1 MAMSFIIIPLIF
13 SQVKGNDIIERIK
26 QGGWSKMS
34 NVDLII
40 KKRNGNALTSNE
52 IDLFVAGASDGS
64 WPDYQVSAML
74 MAMFLKGL
82 DDRETSDLTLA
93 MARSGRQLDLS
104 GIPGIKVDKHSTGGI
119 ADTTTLVVLPL
130 VAACGVPVV
139 KMSGRGLGFTGGT
152 IDKLESIP
160 GFVTGLSTDE
170 AIAQAQAIGAVIL
183 AQTDDLTPADKK
195 LYALRDVTGTIE
207 SIPLIAA
214 SIMSKKIAAGADA
227 IVLDVKCG
235 NGAFMPDLE
244 SARALARQMVAIGHQ
259 VGRQVV
265 AVISSMD
272 QPLGNLIGNSLE
284 VQEAVDVLQGR
295 VTGDLLE
302 VALTLGSEMLR
313 LAGKAKSDE
322 EARSLLQA
330 ALQNGAA
337 ARKLAEV
344 IQAQNGHPDV
354 VDHLDLLPQA
364 RLHQQVRAEATG
376 VLTHMESAELGRALI
391 ALGGG
396 RERKGDA
403 IDPAV
408 GLVLRKR
415 LGDTVTAG
423 EIMVDLLANDPVRL
437 AAATAMV
444 QAALTIESGRAH
456 FSPPPVILDIIRD
469 VV

>member
-1 MAMSFIIIPLIF
+1 
-13 SQVKGNDIIERIK
+13 
-26 QGGWSKMS
+26 
-34 NVDLII
+34 
-40 KKRNGNALTSNE
+40 
-52 IDLFVAGASDGS
+52 
-64 WPDYQVSAML
+64 
-74 MAMFLKGL
+74 
-82 DDRETSDLTLA
+82 

-104 GIPGIKVDKHSTGGI
+104 GIPGFKVDKHSTGGI

-235 NGAFMPDLE
+235 NGAFMPDLD

-313 LAGKAKSDE
+313 LAGKAQSDH
-322 EARSLLQA
+322 EAHSLLQA
-330 ALQNGAA
+330 ALHSGVAA
-337 ARKLAEV
+337 HKLTEV
-344 IQAQNGHPDV
+344 IQAQGAPSLWINSTYCPRQPCASRSGQSP
-354 VDHLDLLPQA
+354 
-364 RLHQQVRAEATG
+364 
-376 VLTHMESAELGRALI
+376 
-391 ALGGG
+391 
-396 RERKGDA
+396 
-403 IDPAV
+403 
-408 GLVLRKR
+408 LVC
-415 LGDTVTAG
+415 
-423 EIMVDLLANDPVRL
+423 
-437 AAATAMV
+437 
-444 QAALTIESGRAH
+444 
-456 FSPPPVILDIIRD
+456 
-469 VV
+469 

>member
-1 MAMSFIIIPLIF
+1 
-13 SQVKGNDIIERIK
+13 
-26 QGGWSKMS
+26 MS

-40 KKRNGNALTSNE
+40 KKRNGKALTSTE
-52 IDLFVAGASDGS
+52 IDSFVAGASDDS

-104 GIPGIKVDKHSTGGI
+104 GIPGFKVDKHSTGGI

-183 AQTDDLTPADKK
+183 AQTIDLTPADKK

-235 NGAFMPDLE
+235 NGAFMPDLD

-265 AVISSMD
+265 AVISGMD

-313 LAGKAKSDE
+313 LAGKAQSDH

-330 ALQNGAA
+330 ALHSGAA
-337 ARKLAEV
+337 AHKLTEV
-344 IQAQNGHPDV
+344 IQAQGGNPSV
-354 VDHLDLLPQA
+354 VDQLDLLPQA
-364 RLHQQVRAEATG
+364 TLRQQVRAKSPG
-376 VLTHMESAELGRALI
+376 VLTHIESAELGRALI

-403 IDPAV
+403 IDPSV
-408 GLVLRKR
+408 GLVLHKR
-415 LGDTVTAG
+415 LGDTVSAG
-423 EIMVDLLANDPVRL
+423 ETTIEVLANDPARL
-437 AAATAMV
+437 EAATKMV
-444 QAALTIESGRAH
+444 ETALIIQAEPAH

-469 VV
+469 AV

>member
-1 MAMSFIIIPLIF
+1 
-13 SQVKGNDIIERIK
+13 
-26 QGGWSKMS
+26 MS

-40 KKRNGNALTSNE
+40 KKRNGNALTSTE
-52 IDLFVAGASDGS
+52 IDTFVAGASDGS

-74 MAMFLKGL
+74 MAMFLNGL
-82 DDRETSDLTLA
+82 NDRETSDLTLA
-93 MARSGRQLDLS
+93 MARSGRQMDLS
-104 GIPGIKVDKHSTGGI
+104 SLPGIKVDKHSTGGI

-160 GFVTGLSTDE
+160 GFVTSLSTDQ

-207 SIPLIAA
+207 SIPLIAS

-244 SARALARQMVAIGHQ
+244 SARALARQMVAIGQQ

-265 AVISSMD
+265 AVISGMD

-302 VALTLGSEMLR
+302 VALTLGSEMLQ
-313 LAGKAKSDE
+313 LAGKAQSDS
-322 EARSLLQA
+322 EARRLLQT
-330 ALQNGAA
+330 ALQSGAA
-337 ARKLAEV
+337 ARKLSEV
-344 IQAQNGHPDV
+344 IKAQGGNPAV
-354 VDHLDLLPQA
+354 VGQPELLPQA
-364 RLHQQVRAEATG
+364 ALHHEVRAVSAG
-376 VLTHMESAELGRALI
+376 VLTHIESADLGRALI

-408 GLVLRKR
+408 GLILHKR
-415 LGDTVTAG
+415 LGDTVAID
-423 EIMVDLLANDPVRL
+423 EILVEILANDPTETCGCHEHCRGG
-437 AAATAMV
+437 AIHPT
-444 QAALTIESGRAH
+444 
-456 FSPPPVILDIIRD
+456 
-469 VV
+469 

>member
-1 MAMSFIIIPLIF
+1 MST
-13 SQVKGNDIIERIK
+13 
-26 QGGWSKMS
+26 
-34 NVDLII
+34 VDLII
-40 KKRNGNALTSNE
+40 KKRDGHTLTTDE
-52 IDLFVAGASDGS
+52 IQAFVTGASDGS

-104 GIPGIKVDKHSTGGI
+104 GLPGIKVDKHSTGGI

-160 GFVTGLSTDE
+160 GFNTALSTAQ

-259 VGRQVV
+259 VGRQVT
-265 AVISSMD
+265 AVISGMD

-284 VQEAVDVLQGR
+284 VLEAIDVLQGR
-295 VTGDLLE
+295 VRGDLLE
-302 VALTLGSEMLR
+302 VALTLGSEMLQ
-313 LAGKAKSDE
+313 LSGQAPSDS
-322 EARSLLQA
+322 EARRQLEQ
-330 ALQNGAA
+330 ALQSGAA
-337 ARKLAEV
+337 AAKLAEI
-344 IQAQNGHPDV
+344 IQAQGGNPEV
-354 VDHLDLLPQA
+354 VARPGLLPQA
-364 RLHQQVRAEATG
+364 TLRQEIRAESAG
-376 VLTHMESAELGRALI
+376 VLAQIESADLGRALI

-408 GLVLRKR
+408 GLILGKR
-415 LGDTVTAG
+415 LGDPVAPG
-423 EIMVDLLANDPVRL
+423 DILVEVLANDPGRL
-437 AAATAMV
+437 
-444 QAALTIESGRAH
+444 QAGIAIAESALTIRPESAGFTA
-456 FSPPPVILDIIRD
+456 PAVILDIIRH
-469 VV
+469 

>member
-1 MAMSFIIIPLIF
+1 MST
-13 SQVKGNDIIERIK
+13 
-26 QGGWSKMS
+26 
-34 NVDLII
+34 VDLII
-40 KKRNGNALTSNE
+40 KKRDGHTLTTDE
-52 IDLFVAGASDGS
+52 IQAFVTGASDGS

-104 GIPGIKVDKHSTGGI
+104 GLPGIKVDKHSTGGI

-130 VAACGVPVV
+130 VAACGVLVV

-160 GFVTGLSTDE
+160 GFNTALSTAQ

-259 VGRQVV
+259 VGRQVT
-265 AVISSMD
+265 AVISGMD

-284 VQEAVDVLQGR
+284 VLEAIDVLQGR
-295 VTGDLLE
+295 VRGDLLE
-302 VALTLGSEMLR
+302 VALTLGSEMLQ
-313 LAGKAKSDE
+313 LSGQAPSDS
-322 EARSLLQA
+322 EARRQLEQ
-330 ALQNGAA
+330 ALQSGAA
-337 ARKLAEV
+337 AAKLAEI
-344 IQAQNGHPDV
+344 IQAQGGNPEV
-354 VDHLDLLPQA
+354 VARPGLLPQA
-364 RLHQQVRAEATG
+364 TLRQEIRAESAG
-376 VLTHMESAELGRALI
+376 VLAQIESADLGRALI

-408 GLVLRKR
+408 GLILGKR
-415 LGDTVTAG
+415 LGDPVAPG
-423 EIMVDLLANDPVRL
+423 DILVEVLANDPGRL
-437 AAATAMV
+437 
-444 QAALTIESGRAH
+444 QAGIAIAESALTIRPESAGFTA
-456 FSPPPVILDIIRD
+456 PAVILDIIRH
-469 VV
+469 

>member
-1 MAMSFIIIPLIF
+1 MST
-13 SQVKGNDIIERIK
+13 
-26 QGGWSKMS
+26 
-34 NVDLII
+34 VDLII
-40 KKRNGNALTSNE
+40 KKRDGHTLTTDE
-52 IDLFVAGASDGS
+52 IQAFVTGASDGS

-104 GIPGIKVDKHSTGGI
+104 GLPGIKVDKHSTGGI

-160 GFVTGLSTDE
+160 GFNTAVSTAQ

-259 VGRQVV
+259 VGRQVT
-265 AVISSMD
+265 AVISGMD

-284 VQEAVDVLQGR
+284 VLEAIDVLQGR
-295 VTGDLLE
+295 VRGDLLE
-302 VALTLGSEMLR
+302 VALTLGSEMLQ
-313 LAGKAKSDE
+313 LSGQAPSDS
-322 EARSLLQA
+322 EARRQLEQ
-330 ALQNGAA
+330 ALQSGAA
-337 ARKLAEV
+337 AAKLAEI
-344 IQAQNGHPDV
+344 IQAQGGNPEV
-354 VDHLDLLPQA
+354 VARPGLLPQA
-364 RLHQQVRAEATG
+364 TLRQEIRAESAG
-376 VLTHMESAELGRALI
+376 VLAQIESADLGRALI

-408 GLVLRKR
+408 GLILGKR
-415 LGDTVTAG
+415 LGDPVAPG
-423 EIMVDLLANDPVRL
+423 DILVEVLANDPGRL
-437 AAATAMV
+437 
-444 QAALTIESGRAH
+444 QAGIAIAESALTIRPESAGFTA
-456 FSPPPVILDIIRD
+456 PAVILDIIRH
-469 VV
+469 

>member
-1 MAMSFIIIPLIF
+1 
-13 SQVKGNDIIERIK
+13 
-26 QGGWSKMS
+26 MS

-40 KKRNGNALTSNE
+40 KKRNGTVLTPAE
-52 IDLFVAGASDGS
+52 IDRFVMGASDGS

-104 GIPGIKVDKHSTGGI
+104 GLPGIKVDKHSTGGI
-119 ADTTTLVVLPL
+119 ADTTTLIVLPL
-130 VAACGVPVV
+130 VASCGVPVV

-160 GFVTGLSTDE
+160 GFVTGLSTDQ
-170 AIAQAQAIGAVIL
+170 AIAQAHSIGAVIM

-244 SARALARQMVAIGHQ
+244 SARALARQMVAIGQQ

-265 AVISSMD
+265 AVITGMD

-302 VALTLGSEMLR
+302 VALTLGSEMLQ
-313 LAGKAKSDE
+313 LGGKSQSDG
-322 EARSLLQA
+322 EARSLLQN
-330 ALQNGAA
+330 ALQSGAA

-344 IQAQNGHPDV
+344 IMAQKGNPAV
-354 VDHLDLLPQA
+354 VDQTDLLPQA
-364 RLHQQVRAEATG
+364 TLRHLVRASAAG
-376 VLTHMESAELGRALI
+376 ILTHIESAELGRALI

-408 GLVLRKR
+408 GLVLHKR
-415 LGDTVTAG
+415 LGDTVAAN
-423 EIMVDLLANDPVRL
+423 EVLVDILANDPARL
-437 AAATAMV
+437 ESAKGMV
-444 QAALTIESGRAH
+444 AAALTIQPEASG
-456 FSPPPVILDIIRD
+456 FMPPPVILDIIRD
-469 VV
+469 AV

>member
-1 MAMSFIIIPLIF
+1 
-13 SQVKGNDIIERIK
+13 
-26 QGGWSKMS
+26 
-34 NVDLII
+34 
-40 KKRNGNALTSNE
+40 
-52 IDLFVAGASDGS
+52 
-64 WPDYQVSAML
+64 
-74 MAMFLKGL
+74 MFLKGL

-104 GIPGIKVDKHSTGGI
+104 GLPGIKVDKHSTGGI
-119 ADTTTLVVLPL
+119 ADTTTLIVLPL
-130 VAACGVPVV
+130 VASCGVPVV

-160 GFVTGLSTDE
+160 GFVTGLSTDQ
-170 AIAQAQAIGAVIL
+170 AIAQAHSIGAVIM

-244 SARALARQMVAIGHQ
+244 SARALARQMVAIGQQ

-265 AVISSMD
+265 AVITGMD

-302 VALTLGSEMLR
+302 VALTLGSEMLQ
-313 LAGKAKSDE
+313 LGGKSQSDG
-322 EARSLLQA
+322 EARSLLQN
-330 ALQNGAA
+330 ALQSGAA

-344 IQAQNGHPDV
+344 IMAQKGNPAV
-354 VDHLDLLPQA
+354 VDQTDLLPQA
-364 RLHQQVRAEATG
+364 TLRHQVRASATG
-376 VLTHMESAELGRALI
+376 ILTHIESAELGRALI

-408 GLVLRKR
+408 GLVLHKR
-415 LGDTVTAG
+415 LGDTVAAN
-423 EIMVDLLANDPVRL
+423 EVLVDILANDPARL
-437 AAATAMV
+437 ESAKGMV
-444 QAALTIESGRAH
+444 AAALTIQPEASG
-456 FSPPPVILDIIRD
+456 FMPPPVILDIIRD
-469 VV
+469 AV

>member
-1 MAMSFIIIPLIF
+1 
-13 SQVKGNDIIERIK
+13 
-26 QGGWSKMS
+26 MS

-40 KKRNGNALTSNE
+40 KKRNGNALTSTE
-52 IDLFVAGASDGS
+52 IDTFVAGVSDGS

-82 DDRETSDLTLA
+82 NDRETSDLTLA
-93 MARSGRQLDLS
+93 MARSGRQMDLS
-104 GIPGIKVDKHSTGGI
+104 SLPGIKVDKHSTGGI

-160 GFVTGLSTDE
+160 GFVTGLSTDQ
-170 AIAQAQAIGAVIL
+170 AIAQAQDIGAVIL

-244 SARALARQMVAIGHQ
+244 SARALARQMVAIGQQ

-265 AVISSMD
+265 AVISGMD

-284 VQEAVDVLQGR
+284 VQEAIDVLKGR
-295 VTGDLLE
+295 ATGDLLE
-302 VALTLGSEMLR
+302 VALTLGSEMLQ
-313 LAGKAKSDE
+313 LAGKAQSDS
-322 EARSLLQA
+322 EARRLLQT
-330 ALQNGAA
+330 ALQSGAA

-344 IQAQNGHPDV
+344 IKAQGGNPAV
-354 VDHLDLLPQA
+354 VDQLELLPQA
-364 RLHQQVRAEATG
+364 ALHHQVRATATG
-376 VLTHMESAELGRALI
+376 ILTHIESADLGRALI

-408 GLVLRKR
+408 GLILHKR
-415 LGDTVTAG
+415 LGDTVAIDQILV
-423 EIMVDLLANDPVRL
+423 EILANDPTRL
-437 AAATAMV
+437 AVAMTV
-444 QAALTIESGRAH
+444 VEAALSIQPETSG
-456 FSPPPVILDIIRD
+456 FVPPPVILDIIRD
-469 VV
+469 

>member
-1 MAMSFIIIPLIF
+1 
-13 SQVKGNDIIERIK
+13 
-26 QGGWSKMS
+26 MS

-40 KKRNGNALTSNE
+40 KKRNGTVLTPAE
-52 IDLFVAGASDGS
+52 IDRFVMGASDGS

-104 GIPGIKVDKHSTGGI
+104 GLPGIKVDKHSTGGI
-119 ADTTTLVVLPL
+119 ADTTTLIVLPL
-130 VAACGVPVV
+130 VASCGVPVV

-160 GFVTGLSTDE
+160 GFVTGLSTDQ
-170 AIAQAQAIGAVIL
+170 AIAQAHSIGAVIM

-244 SARALARQMVAIGHQ
+244 SARALARQMVAIGQQ

-265 AVISSMD
+265 AVITGMD

-302 VALTLGSEMLR
+302 VALTLGSEMLQ
-313 LAGKAKSDE
+313 LGGKSQSDG
-322 EARSLLQA
+322 EARSLLQN
-330 ALQNGAA
+330 ALQSGAA

-344 IQAQNGHPDV
+344 IMAQKGNPAV
-354 VDHLDLLPQA
+354 VDQTDLLPQA
-364 RLHQQVRAEATG
+364 TLRHLVRASATG
-376 VLTHMESAELGRALI
+376 ILTHIESAELGRALI

-408 GLVLRKR
+408 GLVLHKR
-415 LGDTVTAG
+415 LGDTVAAN
-423 EIMVDLLANDPVRL
+423 EVLVDILANDPARL
-437 AAATAMV
+437 ESAKGMV
-444 QAALTIESGRAH
+444 AAALTIQPEASG
-456 FSPPPVILDIIRD
+456 FMPPPVILDIIRD
-469 VV
+469 AV

>member
-1 MAMSFIIIPLIF
+1 MST
-13 SQVKGNDIIERIK
+13 
-26 QGGWSKMS
+26 
-34 NVDLII
+34 VDLII
-40 KKRNGNALTSNE
+40 KKREGFALTPTE
-52 IDLFVAGASDGS
+52 IDSFVLGASDGS

-104 GIPGIKVDKHSTGGI
+104 GLPGIKVDKHSTGGI

-130 VAACGVPVV
+130 VSACGVPVV

-265 AVISSMD
+265 AVISGMD

-302 VALTLGSEMLR
+302 VALTLGSEMLQ
-313 LAGKAKSDE
+313 LAGKALSDQ
-322 EARSLLQA
+322 EARELLQR
-330 ALQNGAA
+330 ALQSGAA
-337 ARKLAEV
+337 AKKMAE
-344 IQAQNGHPDV
+344 IIKAQGGNPAV
-354 VDHLDLLPQA
+354 VEQLDLLPQA
-364 RLHQQVRAEATG
+364 ALCHEFLASHPG
-376 VLTHMESAELGRALI
+376 VLTHIESADLGRALI

-408 GLVLRKR
+408 GLILCKR
-415 LGDTVTAG
+415 LGDTVAAG
-423 EIMVDLLANDPVRL
+423 DVLVEILANDP
-437 AAATAMV
+437 A
-444 QAALTIESGRAH
+444 
-456 FSPPPVILDIIRD
+456 
-469 VV
+469 

>member
-1 MAMSFIIIPLIF
+1 
-13 SQVKGNDIIERIK
+13 
-26 QGGWSKMS
+26 MS

-40 KKRNGNALTSNE
+40 KKRNGTVLTPAE
-52 IDLFVAGASDGS
+52 IDRFVMGASDGI

-104 GIPGIKVDKHSTGGI
+104 GLPGIKVDKHSTGGI
-119 ADTTTLVVLPL
+119 ADTTTLIVLPL
-130 VAACGVPVV
+130 VASCGVPVV

-160 GFVTGLSTDE
+160 GFVTGLSTDQ
-170 AIAQAQAIGAVIL
+170 AIAQAHSIGAVIM

-244 SARALARQMVAIGHQ
+244 SARALARQMVAIGQQ

-265 AVISSMD
+265 AVITGMD

-302 VALTLGSEMLR
+302 VALTLGSEMLQ
-313 LAGKAKSDE
+313 LGGKSQSDG
-322 EARSLLQA
+322 EARSLLQN
-330 ALQNGAA
+330 ALQSGAA

-344 IQAQNGHPDV
+344 IMAQKGNPAV
-354 VDHLDLLPQA
+354 VDQTDLLPQA
-364 RLHQQVRAEATG
+364 TLRHLVRASAAG
-376 VLTHMESAELGRALI
+376 ILTHIESAELGRALI

-408 GLVLRKR
+408 GLVLHKR
-415 LGDTVTAG
+415 LGDTVAANEVLV
-423 EIMVDLLANDPVRL
+423 EILANDPARL
-437 AAATAMV
+437 ESAKGMV
-444 QAALTIESGRAH
+444 AAALTIQPEASG
-456 FSPPPVILDIIRD
+456 FMPPPVILDIIRD
-469 VV
+469 AV